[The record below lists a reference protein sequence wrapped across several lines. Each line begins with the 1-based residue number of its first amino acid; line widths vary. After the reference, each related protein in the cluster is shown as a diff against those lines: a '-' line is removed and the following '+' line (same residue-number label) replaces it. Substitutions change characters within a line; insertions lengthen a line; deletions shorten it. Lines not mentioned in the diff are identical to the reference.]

1 MNILLI
7 CSNDIVVHIFSL
19 ICKRL
24 KVDLTVQNTTNV
36 ETQYDLIII
45 DQPFIDESFAKI
57 KRQSLKIGAISA
69 EELPFD
75 KPRDF
80 LIPRPFLPTKLEAIL
95 KEQIEILAEEKK
107 DSRNFR
113 RYDKAPSKVDE
124 KEIINEVVGFVSK
137 NLDDDFDDLADFYDD
152 EDDLSIPFI
161 DENSYEEDESIVS
174 LSSIQTGGVLDDKEL
189 DKINTILKESDT
201 NSTFN
206 SDWKDIS
213 EIIDE
218 ALDEVKE
225 YEFEIEEK
233 YHLVLSKFKIDE
245 LKPLLTKLNQQLV
258 DKIAKG
264 ETVEIQISL
273 KD

>member
-7 CSNDIVVHIFSL
+7 CSNDIVAHIFSL

-24 KVDLTVQNTTNV
+24 KVDLSIQNTNSV
-36 ETQYDLIII
+36 STQYDLIII
-45 DQPFIDESFAKI
+45 DQPFIDENFAKV
-57 KRQSLKIGAISA
+57 KRKALKIGAISA

-80 LIPRPFLPTKLEAIL
+80 LIPRPFLPTKLETIL
-95 KEQIEILAEEKK
+95 KEQIEILTEEKK

-113 RYDKAPSKVDE
+113 RYEKNYPKADE

-137 NLDDDFDDLADFYDD
+137 NLDDEFDDLSDFYDED
-152 EDDLSIPFI
+152 EELEVSFDNKS
-161 DENSYEEDESIVS
+161 SYEEDESIVS
-174 LSSIQTGGVLDDKEL
+174 LSSIQSGGVLDNKEL

-201 NSTFN
+201 NSTYN